1 MISLTYILSGGLLA
15 FTGYLLYLREL
26 NALTQTIA
34 WVIIFFFASAGASS
48 AYLTVSE
55 VFPLEIRAMAIA
67 VFYAIGTGIGGV
79 MAPSVFGA
87 LIGSG
92 LPINLFYG
100 YLLGAELTAVA
111 GIVELFY
118 GVNAERKS
126 LEEVARPL
134 TEVEEI
140 RE

>member
-15 FTGYLLYLREL
+15 FTGYLFYLGVL

-34 WVIIFFFASAGASS
+34 WVIIFFFASAGVSS

-92 LPINLFYG
+92 LPLNLFYD
-100 YLLGAELTAVA
+100 YLLGAGLMAAA

-118 GVNAERKS
+118 GINAERKS
-126 LEEVARPL
+126 LEEVARSL

>member
-1 MISLTYILSGGLLA
+1 MMIAGIGVNIMDVVEIILGVALLL
-15 FTGYLLYLREL
+15 FFVINESIERINSNYS
-26 NALTQTIA
+26 

-67 VFYAIGTGIGGV
+67 VFYAVGTGIGGV

-100 YLLGAELTAVA
+100 YLL
-111 GIVELFY
+111 
-118 GVNAERKS
+118 
-126 LEEVARPL
+126 
-134 TEVEEI
+134 
-140 RE
+140 

>member
-92 LPINLFYG
+92 LPINLFYRNK
-100 YLLGAELTAVA
+100 YYCIKFRNLHA
-111 GIVELFY
+111 
-118 GVNAERKS
+118 
-126 LEEVARPL
+126 
-134 TEVEEI
+134 
-140 RE
+140 